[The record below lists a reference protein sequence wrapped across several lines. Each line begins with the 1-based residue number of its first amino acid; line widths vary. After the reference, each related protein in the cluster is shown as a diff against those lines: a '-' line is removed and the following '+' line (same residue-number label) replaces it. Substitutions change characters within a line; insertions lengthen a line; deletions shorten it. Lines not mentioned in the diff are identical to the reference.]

1 MYCLRAWIKETD
13 DFFRY
18 AGIELRWEGHGLD
31 EKGIDTKTGRTLVA
45 VDPRFFRPA
54 EVEQLLGDP
63 NKART
68 RLGWNPQK
76 TSFND
81 LVRIMVEN
89 DLTKVRD
96 GKI

>member
-1 MYCLRAWIKETD
+1 M
-13 DFFRY
+13 
-18 AGIELRWEGHGLD
+18 RWEGHGLD
-31 EKGIDTKTGRTLVA
+31 EKGIDTKTGRTLIA

-63 NKART
+63 TKART